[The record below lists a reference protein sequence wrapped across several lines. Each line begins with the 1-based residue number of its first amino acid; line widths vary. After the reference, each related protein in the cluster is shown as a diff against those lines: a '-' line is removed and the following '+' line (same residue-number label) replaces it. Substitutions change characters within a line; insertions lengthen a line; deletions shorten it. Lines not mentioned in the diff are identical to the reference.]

1 MSIDGC
7 PFRDP
12 SNPPEVINGKCD
24 CPNDLPE
31 DPCAL
36 RCRYRRAFMGE
47 LTLRPEFVARVRR
60 EVDVRMGRA

>member
-12 SNPPEVINGKCD
+12 DNPPEVINGKCD
-24 CPNDLPE
+24 CPNDLSD

-36 RCRYRRAFMGE
+36 RCRYRTAFVDSLAVRASFAAK
-47 LTLRPEFVARVRR
+47 LRKTVHQRLAEA
-60 EVDVRMGRA
+60 